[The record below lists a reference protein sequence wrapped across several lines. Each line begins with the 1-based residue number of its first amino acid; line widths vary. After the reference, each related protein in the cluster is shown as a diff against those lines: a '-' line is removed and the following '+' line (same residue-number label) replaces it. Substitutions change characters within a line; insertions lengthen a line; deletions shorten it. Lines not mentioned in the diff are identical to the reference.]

1 MRGSS
6 WLRGK
11 VTLVG
16 HRRPKVG
23 FTHISYLLRKGADV
37 YTSDFATLF
46 EECVEAPLT
55 QKGFQRYKKT
65 KTLIFTNGITQVALI
80 RLGGKFSRP
89 GCITQSL
96 CFRHTFLRPIDV
108 DDPVAFTLEANDYP
122 YNLSMQEFAEPTMGQ
137 PRYQSMNLGRWP
149 RHSYCFEG
157 VDPKVV
163 RRDLTFLK
171 DLLVDKVVPWAS
183 QMTPD
188 IVAAQIKKHGE
199 GAWCERRWL
208 EDYDAHLSASAV

>member
-1 MRGSS
+1 MKQQARRG
-6 WLRGK
+6 
-11 VTLVG
+11 
-16 HRRPKVG
+16 
-23 FTHISYLLRKGADV
+23 
-37 YTSDFATLF
+37 ATA
-46 EECVEAPLT
+46 C
-55 QKGFQRYKKT
+55 G
-65 KTLIFTNGITQVALI
+65 VAATI
-80 RLGGKFSRP
+80 LGLAVNASATVVIDENF
-89 GCITQSL
+89 
-96 CFRHTFLRPIDV
+96 DV